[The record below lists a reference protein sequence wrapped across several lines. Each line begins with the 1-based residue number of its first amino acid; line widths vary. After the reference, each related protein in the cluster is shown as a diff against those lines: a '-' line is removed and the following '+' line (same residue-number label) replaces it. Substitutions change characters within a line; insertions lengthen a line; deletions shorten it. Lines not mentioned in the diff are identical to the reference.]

1 MRVLDSPEEY
11 ECEAN
16 DERVE
21 EDGFARHWREEERL
35 DAREGGGHDEFRL
48 FSVSLSHARTRTH
61 TLSLARSLPRVRLYS
76 MQEIRAVEKVK
87 KERKNAGGFFSYRAC
102 MYVCTRYI

>member
-21 EDGFARHWREEERL
+21 EDGFARHRWEEERL

-61 TLSLARSLPRVRLYS
+61 TLSLSRSLPRVRLYS
-76 MQEIRAVEKVK
+76 
-87 KERKNAGGFFSYRAC
+87 S
-102 MYVCTRYI
+102 T

>member
-1 MRVLDSPEEY
+1 LVVVHVSRGIRKHVVIDIRVPNAREERRVRVLDSPEEY

-21 EDGFARHWREEERL
+21 EDGFARHWWEEERL
-35 DAREGGGHDEFRL
+35 DAREGGGHDEMNEFRL

-76 MQEIRAVEKVK
+76 M
-87 KERKNAGGFFSYRAC
+87 
-102 MYVCTRYI
+102 

>member
-48 FSVSLSHARTRTH
+48 FSVSLSHARTRTRR
-61 TLSLARSLPRVRLYS
+61 TLSLSRSLPRVRLYS
-76 MQEIRAVEKVK
+76 SMKEIQAVEKVK
-87 KERKNAGGFFSYRAC
+87 KERKRARLF
-102 MYVCTRYI
+102 YVCTRYI